1 MPNTTKAALGRI
13 PETAS
18 SEETSGQDHDNR
30 YYHRLW
36 NKPHGFLLSFQGYL

>member
-1 MPNTTKAALGRI
+1 MPNTTKAALEEI

-30 YYHRLW
+30 Y
-36 NKPHGFLLSFQGYL
+36 